1 MAINIKI
8 PSGSKSGSNFPPIE
22 IWEIG
27 SPGMPGELIIHNG
40 KLYIYNEDG
49 ETLIDGGIIQ
59 TAAILANTI
68 TADKLTIGTQSFN
81 HNLAWTAVD
90 ENTCSWKAGNIK
102 LGSGE
107 ETTIFAGG
115 TGGIT
120 YKTYI
125 YFDNTS
131 TLKTTIDYA
140 NAVGDNKILLAII
153 EVGASGGKCI
163 ITPMQSAG
171 TTIDASKIVTGK
183 IQSVNGLTYFDLNGN
198 RFVINDDSTDI
209 ILIGKKS

>member
-22 IWEIG
+22 VWEIG
-27 SPGMPGELIIHNG
+27 APGMPGELIIHNG

-59 TAAILANTI
+59 AAAILANTI
-68 TADKLTIGTQSFN
+68 TADKLTIGSQSFS
-81 HNLAWTAVD
+81 HNLNWNAADV
-90 ENTCSWKAGNIK
+90 NTCSWNAGNIK
-102 LGSGE
+102 LANEDTTAILAGS
-107 ETTIFAGG
+107 
-115 TGGIT
+115 TGNIT

-140 NAVGDNKILLAII
+140 NAIGDDKILLAII
-153 EVGASGGKCI
+153 EVGATGGKCI
-163 ITPMQSAG
+163 ITPMQSSG
-171 TTIDASKIVTGK
+171 TTIDANKIVTGK
-183 IQSVNGLTYFDLNGN
+183 IQSVNQLTYFDLNMG
-198 RFVINDDSTDI
+198 RMVINDESTDI